1 MEGKG
6 FVKVVGILLTLIC
19 LYYLSFTFIA
29 NNVERNANHYA
40 EEKIGAATFKSEPL
54 KEEALR
60 KERRRYMDSVAN
72 KPALNLGVVK
82 YTYNDLKERRINLG
96 LDLQGGMSVTLQ
108 VSLEELIR
116 SMANNSNDPAFLQA
130 LKTAREQQATS
141 QSDFVTLFG
150 EAYEKTAPGA
160 KLGTIFNAP
169 EYKDKITFNSS
180 NADVLNVIRD
190 EAKDAVQRTYEIM
203 RSRIDKFGVT
213 SPNIQLQPGSNR
225 IVVELPGV
233 DDPERVRKLLQAS
246 ARLEFWEVA
255 EMSND
260 IAKLLGDANKI
271 VKEELDDMAAG
282 KSPQSQAE
290 PSATATNDSTHTAA
304 ASDSTKANDAIAAAD
319 TAGAAKDT
327 SVEARRK
334 ENPLFAVFQPSPN
347 PGGVVGYINGNDTA
361 TFNQYMNMAAVRPI
375 FASENIKF
383 AYTAKPIPDENS
395 PNVYMVYA
403 LKSRGSNFKAPLEG
417 DVIVDARQDIDANQD
432 VVVSMQMNAD
442 GATRWRKLTA
452 ENIKKPVAIV
462 LDNLVYSAPT
472 VQNEIA
478 GGNSQITGDFSI
490 SEAQDLANIL
500 KAGKLPAPARIVE
513 EAVVG
518 PSLGQE
524 SIQAGLL
531 SLIAGLIAVM
541 VFMVAYYR
549 GGGVVAVL
557 VLLIN
562 LLFMMGVLASIG
574 ATLTLPGMAGIV
586 LTMGIAVDANVLI
599 FERIREEVARG
610 VGLREA
616 IADGYSKSMS
626 AIIDSNLTTL
636 ITAVILAIY
645 GLGPVLGFATILII
659 GIITSMFT
667 AILLSRMVIEW
678 WLDRGNDISY
688 SSSWSEGAFKN
699 VNFDF
704 VGNRRIGYFIAI
716 AIMALGLIGYFT
728 NGFRYGVDFSGG
740 RSYVVRFD
748 EATTANEVRE
758 ALAVSLEGAPVVTTY
773 GTGNQFKITTKYKI
787 EDESAATDSLV
798 ANKVYSDLAKFAG
811 GKSGQDFAKSHVIS
825 SQKVGPTVAD
835 DIARSAI
842 WATVLGSI
850 GIGLYILLR
859 FRKWQFSVAAAAS
872 VFHDALMVLAFFA
885 LLPGILPFPIE
896 IDQHFIAAVLTVM
909 GYSINDTVVIFDRI
923 REYLRENPDKD
934 QATVINYAIN
944 STLSRTVITSGITFL
959 TVLVLFIFGGEV
971 LRGFSFALLIGI
983 LLGTYS
989 SIFIATPLV
998 VDLAKGDTLRT
1009 PDLKEVIGAGDTE
1022 VATSKA

>member
-29 NNVERNANHYA
+29 NNVERNAVNYA
-40 EEKIGAATFKSEPL
+40 EEKIGATTFNSELL
-54 KEEALR
+54 KESALR

-72 KPALNLGVVK
+72 KPALNLGIAK

-116 SMANNSNDPAFLQA
+116 SMANNSTDPAFLQA
-130 LKTAREQQATS
+130 LKSGREQQANS
-141 QSDFVTLFG
+141 QADFVTLFG
-150 EAYEKTAPGA
+150 QAYEKAAPGA
-160 KLGTIFNAP
+160 KLGAIFNAP
-169 EYKDKITFNSS
+169 EYKDKITFNST
-180 NADVLNVIRD
+180 NTDVLNVIRD
-190 EAKDAVQRTYEIM
+190 EAKQAVQRTYEIM

-213 SPNIQLQPGSNR
+213 SPNIQLQPGTDR

-233 DDPERVRKLLQAS
+233 DEPERVRKLLQAS
-246 ARLEFWEVA
+246 AKLEFWEMA

-260 IAKLLGDANKI
+260 LAKLLGDANKV
-271 VKEELDDMAAG
+271 VKDELEDLEVG
-282 KSPQSQAE
+282 KSPEAKTE
-290 PSATATNDSTHTAA
+290 PSTTATD
-304 ASDSTKANDAIAAAD
+304 DSTKIADTTAATD

-347 PGGVVGYINGNDTA
+347 PGGVVGYINGNDTS
-361 TFNQYMNMAAVRPI
+361 TFNSYMKMPAVRPL
-375 FASENIKF
+375 FASQNIKF
-383 AYTAKPIPDENS
+383 VFSAKPIQDEKAG
-395 PNVYMVYA
+395 NVYMVHA
-403 LKSRGSNFKAPLEG
+403 LKSRSNNFKAPLEG
-417 DVIVDARQDIDANQD
+417 DVIVDARQDVDANQD
-432 VVVSMQMNAD
+432 VVVSMQMNAE
-442 GATRWRKLTA
+442 GAKRWRKLTA
-452 ENIKKPVAIV
+452 ENLKKPVAIV
-462 LDNLVYSAPT
+462 LDDLVYSAPT
-472 VQNEIA
+472 VQSEIA
-478 GGNSQITGDFSI
+478 GGNSQITGSFSI

-518 PSLGQE
+518 PSLGKE
-524 SIQAGLL
+524 SIRAGLL

-541 VFMVAYYR
+541 LFMVAYYR

-557 VLLIN
+557 VLLVN
-562 LLFMMGVLASIG
+562 LLFMMGVLASLG

-599 FERIREEVARG
+599 FERIREEMARG
-610 VGLREA
+610 VALRQA

-636 ITAVILAIY
+636 ITAVILAVF

-667 AILLSRMVIEW
+667 AILLSRFVIEW
-678 WLDRGNDISY
+678 WLDKGKEISY

-704 VGNRRIGYFIAI
+704 VGYRRIGYIFAI
-716 AIMALGLIGYFT
+716 AIMGLGLVGYFA
-728 NGFRYGVDFSGG
+728 NGFQYGVDFSGG

-748 EATTANEVRE
+748 QPSTANEIRD
-758 ALAVSLEGAPVVTTY
+758 ALVVPLEGTPVVTTY
-773 GTGNQFKITTKYKI
+773 GSGNQFKITTKYMVN
-787 EDESAATDSLV
+787 DESAATDSIV
-798 ANKVYSDLAKFAG
+798 ANKLYNGLAKFAG
-811 GKSGQDFAKSHVIS
+811 GKSGADFGKSHVIS

-842 WATVLGSI
+842 WATFFASI

-859 FRKWQFSVAAAAS
+859 FRKWQFSVAAALT

-885 LLPGILPFPIE
+885 LLPGIMPFPIE
-896 IDQHFIAAVLTVM
+896 IDQHFIAAILTVM

-923 REYLRENPDKD
+923 REYLRENPNED
-934 QATVINYAIN
+934 QKTVINYAIN

-983 LLGTYS
+983 FLGTYS

-998 VDLAKGDTLRT
+998 VDLASGENLRT
-1009 PDLKEVIGAGDTE
+1009 PDLKEIIGAGETE
-1022 VATSKA
+1022 AATSRS

>member
-6 FVKVVGILLTLIC
+6 FVKVLGIALTLIC
-19 LYYLSFTFIA
+19 LYYLSLTFFA
-29 NNVERNANHYA
+29 NNVERKANNYA
-40 EEKIGAATFKSEPL
+40 EEKIGTNAFNSEQL
-54 KEEALR
+54 KEDALR

-82 YTYNDLKERRINLG
+82 YTYDELCERRINLG

-116 SMANNSNDPAFLQA
+116 SMANNSTDPAFLQA
-130 LKTAREQQATS
+130 LKTARDQQNTS
-141 QSDFVTLFG
+141 QDDFVTLFG
-150 EAYEKTAPGA
+150 RAYEQAAPGA
-160 KLGTIFNAP
+160 KLGAIFNAP

-190 EAKDAVQRTYEIM
+190 EAKQAVQRTYEIM

-213 SPNIQLQPGSNR
+213 SPNIQLQPGTDR

-233 DDPERVRKLLQAS
+233 DEPERVRKLLQAS
-246 ARLEFWEVA
+246 AKLEFWEVA

-260 IAKLLGDANKI
+260 LAKLFGDANKI
-271 VKEELDDMAAG
+271 VKDELEDMATG
-282 KSPQSQAE
+282 KSPEAKADNPAQTSD
-290 PSATATNDSTHTAA
+290 STATATNADTSKVADA
-304 ASDSTKANDAIAAAD
+304 LAAND
-319 TAGAAKDT
+319 TATAAKDT
-327 SVEARRK
+327 SLAARRK

-347 PGGVVGYINGNDTA
+347 PGGVIGYINGNDTA
-361 TFNQYMNMAAVRPI
+361 TFNNYMNMPAVRPL
-375 FASENIKF
+375 FASENLKF
-383 AYTAKPIPDENS
+383 VFTAKPVQDENAG
-395 PNVYMVYA
+395 NVYMVYA
-403 LKSRGSNFKAPLEG
+403 LKGRGNNMKAPLEG
-417 DVIVDARQDIDANQD
+417 DVIVDARQDVDANQD

-442 GATRWRKLTA
+442 GAKRWRKLTA
-452 ENIKKPVAIV
+452 DNIKKPVAIV
-462 LDNLVYSAPT
+462 LDDLVYSAPT

-478 GGNSQITGDFSI
+478 GGNSQITGSFSI

-518 PSLGQE
+518 PSLGKE
-524 SIQAGLL
+524 SIAAGLA
-531 SLIAGLIAVM
+531 SLIAGLIGVM
-541 VFMVAYYR
+541 LFMVAYYR

-599 FERIREEVARG
+599 FERIREELAHG

-616 IADGYSKSMS
+616 INIGYSKSMS

-636 ITAVILAIY
+636 ITAVILAIF

-667 AILLSRMVIEW
+667 AILLSRYVIEW
-678 WLDRGNDISY
+678 WLDKGNDIKY

-704 VGNRRIGYFIAI
+704 VGKRRIGYMIAA
-716 AIMALGLIGYFT
+716 AIMGLGIIGYFA
-728 NGFRYGVDFSGG
+728 NGFQYGVDFSGG

-748 EATTANEVRE
+748 QATTANEIRE
-758 ALAVSLEGAPVVTTY
+758 ALTAPLEGTPVVTTY
-773 GTGNQFKITTKYKI
+773 GGGNQFKITTKYLVN
-787 EDESAATDSLV
+787 DESAASDIAV
-798 ANKVYSDLAKFAG
+798 AEKLYNGLAKFAG
-811 GKSGQDFAKSHVIS
+811 GKSGQEFAKTHVIS

-835 DIARSAI
+835 DITRSAI
-842 WATVLGSI
+842 WATIIASL

-859 FRKWQFSVAAAAS
+859 FRKWQFSVAAAAT

-885 LLPGILPFPIE
+885 LLPGVMPFPVE
-896 IDQHFIAAVLTVM
+896 IDQHFIAAILTVM

-923 REYLRENPDKD
+923 REYLRENPNED
-934 QATVINYAIN
+934 QKTVINYAIN

-959 TVLVLFIFGGEV
+959 TVLVLFLFGGEV

-998 VDLAKGDTLRT
+998 IDLAKNDTLRT
-1009 PDLKEVIGAGDTE
+1009 PDLKEVFGAGETE
-1022 VATSKA
+1022 AATTKV